1 MIEYAIRRVLSGILV
16 LFLLST
22 VLFFVMRAVPGDVVR
37 LQLADAGSVTP
48 ERMAEIEDQ
57 LGLDEPVV
65 SQYFT
70 WLGNAVQGDFGDSLW
85 ERRAVSEMILERF
98 PVTLELAVLAIV
110 MAIVMGLVVG
120 VVSAIKRGTAVDGA
134 LRVGSVLGLSVPN
147 FFVALLMITFLS
159 LWFNWV
165 TPLGYEQLWD
175 DPWVNLQQM
184 IWPAIALALS
194 VAAAIAR
201 LTRSSMLE
209 VLHADFIRTVR
220 AKGASERLINY
231 RHALRNAMVPIV
243 TLVGLQFGALLG
255 GTVILESIYS
265 LPGIGSLVFRAVQD
279 RDYPVIQACAL
290 LYGAIFV
297 TVNIAVDI
305 GYGWIDPRIRRAE
318 REGVAA

>member
-1 MIEYAIRRVLSGILV
+1 MIEFAVRRILSGILV

-37 LQLADAGSVTP
+37 LQLADAGSVSD
-48 ERMAEIEDQ
+48 ERMAEIESQ

-65 SQYFT
+65 TQYFS
-70 WLGNAVQGDFGDSLW
+70 WLGDVVRGDLGDSLW
-85 ERRAVSEMILERF
+85 ERRAVTEMVGERF
-98 PVTLELAVLAIV
+98 PVTVELAVLAIGAAV
-110 MAIVMGLVVG
+110 VLGLLIG
-120 VVSAIKRGTAVDGA
+120 VASAIRRGTFTDAA
-134 LRVGSVLGLSVPN
+134 LRVGSVAGLSVPN
-147 FFVALLMITFLS
+147 FVIALLFITFLS

-165 TPLGYEQLWD
+165 TPLGYERPWD

-194 VAAAIAR
+194 VAASIAR
-201 LTRSSMLE
+201 LARSSMLE

-231 RHALRNAMVPIV
+231 KHALRNSMIPII
-243 TLVGLQFGALLG
+243 TLIGLQFGALLG

-265 LPGIGSLVFRAVQD
+265 LPGLGSLVFRAVQQ

-297 TVNIAVDI
+297 FVNIVVDLV
-305 GYGWIDPRIRRAE
+305 YGWIDPRVRRA
-318 REGVAA
+318 